1 MYPDHIRRIRATRLC
16 RNRRRDRRFT
26 RHRRRVGRHP
36 NRLLLRHPLLFGGN
50 DRNRLRLRFAIL
62 RHDMQIE
69 HGADA
74 VAKFGEKVLQHII
87 IRFSA
92 LQIHQLL
99 FPAIDNPIIVVVNP
113 QRRMVENIQHFVASR
128 HIGSRD
134 LFPQHSPR
142 DAFGVIFDQ
151 RCGYVPLAD
160 QIGLQLFR
168 PSDRQPFVGFCR
180 SVRRSIRADNDL
192 FDPVVFQCRFRQIQE
207 TLHLRPIVP
216 KRQIDITIPT
226 AIKNFHGIRRFLRL
240 HASCG

>member
-1 MYPDHIRRIRATRLC
+1 MLT
-16 RNRRRDRRFT
+16 
-26 RHRRRVGRHP
+26 
-36 NRLLLRHPLLFGGN
+36 LLRSSGKSAPTYNYTVFRPAN
-50 DRNRLRLRFAIL
+50 PS
-62 RHDMQIE
+62 
-69 HGADA
+69 
-74 VAKFGEKVLQHII
+74 VA
-87 IRFSA
+87 
-92 LQIHQLL
+92 

-180 SVRRSIRADNDL
+180 SVRRSIRANNDL
-192 FDPVVFQCRFRQIQE
+192 FDPVVFSAASVRFKKRSICARLSRNDRS
-207 TLHLRPIVP
+207 TLRYP
-216 KRQIDITIPT
+216 
-226 AIKNFHGIRRFLRL
+226 RR
-240 HASCG
+240 

>member
-36 NRLLLRHPLLFGGN
+36 HRLLLRHPLLFGGN
-50 DRNRLRLRFAIL
+50 DRNRLRLRFAILL

-168 PSDRQPFVGFCR
+168 PSDRQRSLASAVPSGEAYERITTFSTRSFFSAA
-180 SVRRSIRADNDL
+180 SVRFKKRSICARLSRND
-192 FDPVVFQCRFRQIQE
+192 RS
-207 TLHLRPIVP
+207 TLRYP
-216 KRQIDITIPT
+216 
-226 AIKNFHGIRRFLRL
+226 RR
-240 HASCG
+240 